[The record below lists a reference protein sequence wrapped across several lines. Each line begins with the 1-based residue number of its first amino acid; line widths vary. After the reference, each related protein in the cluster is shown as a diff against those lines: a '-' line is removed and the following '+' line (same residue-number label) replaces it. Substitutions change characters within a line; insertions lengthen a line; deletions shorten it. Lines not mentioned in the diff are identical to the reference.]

1 LKRQSNGISNQPNHE
16 LEINPMAAVASVALV
31 CITGF
36 VALLLL
42 DLYRNSAA
50 ESTSRLWR
58 SRWEIQLET
67 QGFSQRTLVLA
78 SLLGLFLELMLIR
91 WVSSEIRIFAYF
103 KNFVLIACFLGFGL
117 GCSLCYRRIN
127 LLPSFVSLLMLTLI
141 VKLPWEPLRKLIDS
155 LPLLLGSFSDI
166 NIWGVQGKS
175 LSSESLLQLLAAVVI
190 ISPLFVLLALV
201 LLPLGQIVGW
211 QFERSRD
218 GIGAYTVNVLAS
230 LAGILLYTLLCYFWQ
245 PPVLW
250 MLVAGTISLILFT
263 RHRFVQASCL
273 AVFALCATLASWHHK
288 VGETEYW
295 SPYQKL
301 TLSPDPR
308 EGKPIR
314 YNLFTND
321 SWYQWIIDLSQEF
334 VAAHQDL
341 FQGVPIALNAY
352 NLPYRFYPSPPS
364 VLVLGAGTGNDVAAA
379 LRNNAGS
386 FVAVEID
393 PLILRLGKDFHFE
406 RPYDSPC
413 VRSVLND
420 ARSYVEKLFGTTWV
434 VNSLVI

>member
-1 LKRQSNGISNQPNHE
+1 LKVCQGI
-16 LEINPMAAVASVALV
+16 
-31 CITGF
+31 
-36 VALLLL
+36 
-42 DLYRNSAA
+42 
-50 ESTSRLWR
+50 WR
-58 SRWEIQLET
+58 S
-67 QGFSQRTLVLA
+67 
-78 SLLGLFLELMLIR
+78 LLI
-91 WVSSEIRIFAYF
+91 SI
-103 KNFVLIACFLGFGL
+103 LG
-117 GCSLCYRRIN
+117 
-127 LLPSFVSLLMLTLI
+127 
-141 VKLPWEPLRKLIDS
+141 
-155 LPLLLGSFSDI
+155 
-166 NIWGVQGKS
+166 GVQGRS
-175 LSSESLLQLLAAVVI
+175 LTSESLFQLLGAVTI
-190 ISPLFVLLALV
+190 ISPLCVLLALV
-201 LLPLGQIVGW
+201 FLPLGQIVGW

-230 LAGILLYTLLCYFWQ
+230 LGGILLYTLLCYFWQ
-245 PPVLW
+245 PPAVW
-250 MLVAGTISLILFT
+250 MWVAGAISVRLFA
-263 RHRFVQASCL
+263 RHRFAQTGSLV
-273 AVFALCATLASWHHK
+273 VFAICAALAYWHYR

-301 TLSPDPR
+301 SLSPEPS

-314 YNLFTND
+314 YHLFTND

-352 NLPYRFYPSPPS
+352 NLPYRFYPSPTS

-386 FVAVEID
+386 IVAVEID

-420 ARSYVEKLFGTTWV
+420 ARNYVEKLFGTTWV